1 MVCAENEALP
11 SAYELAAYSDAELDR
26 YLEENGRSA
35 FYFHYSSI
43 VALLILSPEWLAL
56 EKEVIY
62 PTFCFRD

>member
-1 MVCAENEALP
+1 MAPAKNEALP

-43 VALLILSPEWLAL
+43 VALLILSPEWFGL
-56 EKEVIY
+56 EKEAIY
-62 PTFCFRD
+62 PKFCFRD